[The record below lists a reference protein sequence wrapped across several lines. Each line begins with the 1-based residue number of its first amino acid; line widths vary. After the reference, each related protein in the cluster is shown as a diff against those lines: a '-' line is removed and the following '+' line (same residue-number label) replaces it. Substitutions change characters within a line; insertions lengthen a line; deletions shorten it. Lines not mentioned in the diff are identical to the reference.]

1 MTSEVKVSVQGVSKA
16 YYLYPSSADRLKQ
29 SLLQRLGRS
38 RSVPFWAL
46 RNVSFEV
53 GKGQVLGVIG
63 KNGSGK
69 STLLQIIAGTLQPT
83 EGTVQTN
90 GRLAALLELGA
101 GFNPDFSG
109 KENIFLS
116 GALFGLSQK
125 EITARYDQITA
136 FADIGGFIDQPVKFY
151 STGMYVRL
159 AFAISTMVDPQI
171 LLVDEALAV
180 GDASFVIK
188 CMKHMDQLRKRGT
201 TILLVT
207 HDLQTVRSF
216 CDTVIWLSHGNL
228 QMAGSSIDVTSR
240 YMEEILS
247 ESATQT
253 LLQPVET
260 QASETSNAIATARWG
275 SGEIR
280 IVEVRLNGS
289 RLSQGLVFEYG
300 CPLQVDMTAQA
311 TKDIATGNVSFGFS
325 FRNLK
330 GLDVIV
336 ATTYDDGRRF
346 PLIKAGEKFEL
357 KFKLVNILAP
367 ADYSLSAAIDDRS
380 QTTPHYYDVVENP
393 IVFKV
398 ISDKPIFSLVLPTVE
413 QEVRQC

>member
-1 MTSEVKVSVQGVSKA
+1 MSDTVKVSVQGVSKA

-29 SLLQRLGRS
+29 SLLSRLGRS
-38 RSVPFWAL
+38 RNVPFWAL
-46 RNVSFEV
+46 RDVSFEV
-53 GKGQVLGVIG
+53 SKGQVLGVIG

-83 EGTVQTN
+83 EGKVQTN

-109 KENIFLS
+109 RENVFLS
-116 GALFGLSQK
+116 GALLGLSQK
-125 EITARYDQITA
+125 EITRRYDQIVE
-136 FADIGGFIDQPVKFY
+136 FADIGEFIDQPVKFY

-159 AFAISTMVDPQI
+159 AFAITTMVDPDI

-188 CMKHMDQLRKRGT
+188 CMKHMDRLRSQGT

-216 CDTVIWLSHGNL
+216 CDSVIWLSHGRV

-240 YMEEILS
+240 YMEEVLS
-247 ESATQT
+247 ESIRQT
-253 LLQPVET
+253 ELQPVEA
-260 QASETSNAIATARWG
+260 ASSGVDHAIATARWG
-275 SGEIR
+275 SGEIKLLD
-280 IVEVRLNGS
+280 VRLNGS
-289 RLSQGLVFEYG
+289 NLSQGLVFEYG
-300 CPLQVDMTAQA
+300 CPLRVDLTAQA
-311 TKDIATGNVSFGFS
+311 MREVNTGNVSFGFS

-336 ATTYDDGRRF
+336 ATTYEGGERF
-346 PLIKAGEKFEL
+346 VNIKAGEKFQVQFALE
-357 KFKLVNILAP
+357 NILAP
-367 ADYSLSAAIDDRS
+367 GDYALSAAIDDRTE
-380 QTTPHYYDVVENP
+380 TTPHYYDVVENP

-398 ISDKPIFSLVLPTVE
+398 ISDRKIFSLVLPPVK
-413 QEVRQC
+413 QEVRRC